1 VFYSSNREERQLSLS
16 TEREAQPLRE
26 PVSHVSL
33 TEKAFLFPDWK
44 RGSMVRE
51 SHPSLYPL
59 VSKPGIEEDR
69 RADFPCINN
78 DPAVIMRKT
87 EDVSPRAMGLTERN
101 IATSSC
107 FTRMLEI
114 EDYLSHSLLTSHC
127 LLTKR
132 NSNQEGCLPLMD
144 GRMWRLRILLS
155 HLFVYHTFKTSTE
168 EAPPEHNPCASD
180 VPTELQ
186 QPNPQPRHSTC
197 EHISRCTHV

>member
-114 EDYLSHSLLTSHC
+114 EDYLSHSLSHFS
-127 LLTKR
+127 LSL
-132 NSNQEGCLPLMD
+132 NQEKLKPRGLLASYGWKNVEIEDTPLSPF
-144 GRMWRLRILLS
+144 RLS
-155 HLFVYHTFKTSTE
+155 HLQDLH
-168 EAPPEHNPCASD
+168 
-180 VPTELQ
+180 
-186 QPNPQPRHSTC
+186 
-197 EHISRCTHV
+197 